1 MLCKLQSDLLE
12 NPGTKL
18 GDGSDIV
25 WFIPWSSQECMQCL
39 GIDCQ
44 STPRCFWQQDWY
56 LSQSAHPQHK
66 PLSLPGGFFRS
77 LQNPWTQSWS
87 SWFSL
92 LFLFLDF
99 PSFLFC
105 HLMSCTLFE
114 YFLQCSC
121 ILLQQEKS
129 CLWLAIVCQ
138 MPGSHHC
145 IASHQWDGAM
155 WINSKHGCSTLSAR
169 CQTPCIWSHHNR

>member
-1 MLCKLQSDLLE
+1 MLCNLQSDLLE

-77 LQNPWTQSWS
+77 LQNPWAQSWS
-87 SWFSL
+87 SQFSL

-99 PSFLFC
+99 PSLLFC
-105 HLMSCTLFE
+105 HLMSCSLW
-114 YFLQCSC
+114 
-121 ILLQQEKS
+121 ILLAVFLHLITPGEVLLMIGH
-129 CLWLAIVCQ
+129 CLSNARFALL
-138 MPGSHHC
+138 HC
-145 IASHQWDGAM
+145 KPSMGWCNVD
-155 WINSKHGCSTLSAR
+155 
-169 CQTPCIWSHHNR
+169 